1 MGLFHFALA
10 WGLFLPGVDD
20 GTAFLEVVGIRVRMV
35 LLKPGMDA
43 DEVEKVL
50 YLNRYLCLLTLTL
63 HSSARWYEIDPK
75 HTLFLHYH
83 FDFDKWKD
91 LLDEAE
97 LKQGRKLLARVPPGK
112 KHTLKIKGL
121 NPKLIQKAIRL
132 IQKKK

>member
-1 MGLFHFALA
+1 
-10 WGLFLPGVDD
+10 
-20 GTAFLEVVGIRVRMV
+20 MV

-50 YLNRYLCLLTLTL
+50 HLNRRLGLIAMTL
-63 HSSARWYEIDPK
+63 HSSTTWYEIDRK
-75 HTLFLHYH
+75 HSVFLHYH
-83 FDFDKWKD
+83 FDFDKCKN

-112 KHTLKIKGL
+112 KHTLKLKGL
-121 NPKLIQKAIRL
+121 SPKLIQKAFRL